1 MRTLIHNYSS
11 ALSTEPMYFTR
22 CLETCGLQT
31 HLWSDKNVS
40 AFDIFDAVQPDV
52 FLSHYTFLTNDIVK
66 YLNHNK
72 KIKTVLNVTGANE
85 QELASI
91 DQVLSEN
98 KLDAPFVFTNMHDS
112 MYTHTTK
119 HIRMVNILPSVD
131 IFLPPVDLPS
141 FEIDLA
147 VIATDM
153 NELVENAT
161 KSQGTYH
168 LLSLGRDNKEF
179 DLSADIQ
186 LLRGMYGKYK
196 EVLLTSD
203 ISVVFSQVL
212 FEAALN
218 ANKLSIKVDKKQQLM
233 LDKILASLFHDDGN
247 DDVGKLV
254 KRQIQ
259 RKHTC
264 VHRAARLCNLL
275 NNGEAAQKLK
285 EMGKQLCEQ

>member
-22 CLETCGLQT
+22 CLEMCGLQT
-31 HLWSDKNVS
+31 HLWSDKSVS

-52 FLSHYTFLTNDIVK
+52 FLSHYAFLTNDIVK
-66 YLNHNK
+66 YLTQNK

-85 QELASI
+85 QELVSI
-91 DQVLSEN
+91 EQVFSEN
-98 KLDAPFVFTNMHDS
+98 KLEVPFVFTNMHDS
-112 MYTHTTK
+112 MYKHKTK
-119 HIRMVNILPSVD
+119 RIRMVNILPSVD
-131 IFLPPVDLPS
+131 IFLPLVDLPD

-153 NELVENAT
+153 NELVKNAT
-161 KSQGTYH
+161 KSKDTYH
-168 LLSLGRDNKEF
+168 LLSLGGDNKEF
-179 DLSADIQ
+179 DLSANIQ

-196 EVLLTSD
+196 EIVLTSD

-218 ANKLSIKVDKKQQLM
+218 ANKLSIKVDKKQQPT
-233 LDKILASLFHDDGN
+233 LDKIFASLFHDDGN
-247 DDVGKLV
+247 DDVGKLIKQQV
-254 KRQIQ
+254 Q

-264 VHRAARLCNLL
+264 VNRTARLCKLL
-275 NNGEAAQKLK
+275 KNEEATQKLK
-285 EMGKQLCEQ
+285 KMGEQLCEQ